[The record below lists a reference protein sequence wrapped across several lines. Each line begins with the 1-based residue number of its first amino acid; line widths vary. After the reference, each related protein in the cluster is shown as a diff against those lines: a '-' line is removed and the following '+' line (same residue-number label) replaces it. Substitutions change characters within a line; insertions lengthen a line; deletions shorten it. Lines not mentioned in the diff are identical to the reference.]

1 MSILGESEVLP
12 PLVEEGAVL
21 LWVGLWA
28 GFLGG
33 QGLSRP
39 KSRAW
44 CSGWR
49 GQRTEK
55 VRPNL
60 GRVSGGEQVPNLGR
74 DIGSDPMPPLIEAL
88 VEFTLPGDPW
98 LP

>member
-44 CSGWR
+44 CSGDK
-49 GQRTEK
+49 QL
-55 VRPNL
+55 L
-60 GRVSGGEQVPNLGR
+60 GRPQPRGR
-74 DIGSDPMPPLIEAL
+74 STGAGPQAQGLQRQD
-88 VEFTLPGDPW
+88 VTN
-98 LP
+98 

>member
-1 MSILGESEVLP
+1 MLP

-21 LWVGLWA
+21 LGAGLWA

-44 CSGWR
+44 CSGWK

-55 VRPNL
+55 VRQGL

-74 DIGSDPMPPLIEAL
+74 DVDPTPPLTEAL